1 MAGEELQ
8 IKMRIK
14 ALKKYILII
23 FKIIFLLINVYS

>member
-8 IKMRIK
+8 IKMRVK
-14 ALKKYILII
+14 ALKNIFNN